1 MTEPSVDAKNKKV
14 AGGSGNG
21 DGGAAGASTG
31 ADTAGGTDFIR
42 ELISADLAA
51 GKNGGRLQTRFP
63 PEPNGHLH
71 LGHAKSICLN
81 FGVAKEFG
89 GTCNLRFDDTNPEK
103 ESQEYVDSI
112 QEDVTWLGFASD
124 KGTLFTSDYFDTLY
138 EMAESLI
145 KKGLAYVDDQ
155 DAETISETRGD
166 FTTPGTNSPFRDR
179 SVEENL
185 DLFRRMRA
193 GEFADGQRVLRA
205 KIDMTH
211 PNMVMRDPLMYRIRH
226 MSHHRSG
233 DKWCIYPNYDWA
245 HGQSD
250 AIESVTHSFCTLEFD
265 NNRELYDWFLDN
277 LDLPSTRPVQTEFA
291 RMNLTHTILSKR
303 QLQTLIDSGVVSGWD
318 DAQMPTLSGIR
329 RRGYPAKA
337 IRDFSEHISVGRVPG
352 TIEIELL
359 ESFVRTELNAVSLRK
374 MVVLRPL
381 ELVIT
386 NWPEDSVEMREV
398 TNNPEDESAGSR
410 EVAFSGRLWIER
422 DDFMVDP
429 PKKFFRL
436 APGREVRLRSGYFVT
451 CTDYDLDDDGQVSRV
466 YCTYDP
472 ATAGGQ
478 APDGRRVKATMHWV
492 SADHSVDVQ
501 ARLYDRLFTDS
512 HPGQDGRDPLDSLN
526 PNPVEHITGAKAEAS
541 VADLGAG
548 EVVQFERIGY
558 FAHDIDTPGLF
569 HRTVGLRDEWAR
581 IQKRKK

>member
-1 MTEPSVDAKNKKV
+1 MTQNGAKD
-14 AGGSGNG
+14 SQE
-21 DGGAAGASTG
+21 T
-31 ADTAGGTDFIR
+31 TDFIR
-42 ELISADLAA
+42 DLITSDLAE
-51 GKNGGRLQTRFP
+51 GKNDGRLQTRFP

-112 QEDVTWLGFASD
+112 QADVAWLGFASD
-124 KGTLFTSDYFDTLY
+124 KGTLFTSDYFETLY

-145 KKGLAYVDDQ
+145 VKGLAYVDDQ
-155 DAETISETRGD
+155 DAETISQTRGD
-166 FTTPGTNSPFRDR
+166 FTTPGVNSPYRDR

-193 GEFADGQRVLRA
+193 GEFVDGQRVLRA

-211 PNMVMRDPLMYRIRH
+211 SNMVMRDPLMYRIRH
-226 MSHHRSG
+226 LSHHRTG
-233 DKWCIYPNYDWA
+233 DNWCIYPNYDWA

-277 LDLPSTRPVQTEFA
+277 LELPSTRPVQTEFA

-303 QLQTLIDSGVVSGWD
+303 QLQTLIDTGVVSGWD

-329 RRGYPAKA
+329 RRGYPPKA
-337 IRDFSEHISVGRVPG
+337 IRDFCEHISVGRVPG

-359 ESFVRTELNAVSLRK
+359 ESFVRTELNAVAQRR

-386 NWPEDSVEMREV
+386 NWPENHIEMREV
-398 TNNPEDESAGSR
+398 VNNPEDESCGTR
-410 EVAFSGRLWIER
+410 EVPFGGRLWIER
-422 DDFMVDP
+422 EDFMLDP

-451 CTDYDLDDDGQVSRV
+451 CTDVDTDSNGEVTRV

-472 ATAGGQ
+472 ETAGGK

-492 SADHSVDVQ
+492 SAEHAVDIDV
-501 ARLYDRLFTDS
+501 RLYDRLFTKS
-512 HPGQDGRDPLDSLN
+512 HPSQDGADPLESLN
-526 PNPVEHITGAKAEAS
+526 ADAVEHLTGVKAEAS
-541 VADLGAG
+541 VAEIATGQ
-548 EVVQFERIGY
+548 VIQFERIGY
-558 FAHDIDTPGLF
+558 FAHDLDVEGLF

-581 IQKRKK
+581 IQKRKG

>member
-1 MTEPSVDAKNKKV
+1 MACSLRAMSESSANN
-14 AGGSGNG
+14 SIE
-21 DGGAAGASTG
+21 S
-31 ADTAGGTDFIR
+31 TDFIR
-42 ELISADLAA
+42 ELIRTDLSAN
-51 GKNGGRLQTRFP
+51 KNNGRLQTRFP

-81 FGVAKEFG
+81 FGVAQEFD

-112 QEDVTWLGFASD
+112 QADVAWMGFKSD
-124 KGTLFTSDYFDTLY
+124 KGTLFTSDYFETLY

-145 KKGLAYVDDQ
+145 EKGLAYVDDQ

-166 FTTPGTNSPFRDR
+166 FTTPGTNSPYRER

-193 GEFADGQRVLRA
+193 GEFADGERVLRA

-211 PNMVMRDPLMYRIRH
+211 SNMVMRDPLMYRIRH
-226 MSHHRSG
+226 LSHHRTG
-233 DKWCIYPNYDWA
+233 DTWCIYPNYDWA

-277 LDLPSTRPVQTEFA
+277 LELPSTRPVQTEFA

-303 QLQTLIDSGVVSGWD
+303 QLQTLIDTGVVSGWD
-318 DAQMPTLSGIR
+318 DAQMPTLSGVR
-329 RRGYPAKA
+329 RRGFPPKA
-337 IRDFSEHISVGRVPG
+337 IRAFCDHISVGRVPG

-359 ESFVRTELNAVSLRK
+359 ESFVRTELNAVAQRR

-386 NWPEDSVEMREV
+386 NWPEGHVEMRDV
-398 TNNPEDESAGSR
+398 VNNPEDSEAGTR
-410 EVAFSGRLWIER
+410 QVPFSGRLWIER
-422 DDFMVDP
+422 DDFMLDP

-451 CTDYDLDDDGQVSRV
+451 CTDVETDSNGEVTRV

-472 ATAGGQ
+472 ETAGGQ

-492 SADHSVDVQ
+492 SAEHAVDVEV
-501 ARLYDRLFTDS
+501 RLYDRLFTDS
-512 HPGQDGRDPLDSLN
+512 HPGQDGRDPLESLN
-526 PNPVEHITGAKAEAS
+526 PDAVETITGAKAEPS
-541 VADLGAG
+541 VADIDAG
-548 EVVQFERIGY
+548 QVIQFERLGY
-558 FAHDIDTPGLF
+558 FANDGDSPGLF

-581 IQKRKK
+581 IQKRKG